1 MWKWV
6 VGIAVVVIIA
16 LIGGGIIA
24 ATRSDDAQV
33 GAVDKPQLMSMEAS
47 GQAMQ
52 DSGAAIERHGQAML
66 DDGRRTGDQ
75 DLTAH
80 GEHWIR
86 DGQQMVQG
94 GQWMTNNPTAPGSL
108 VSSPVELREQGNWT
122 ELTKNAQAM
131 IHDPSKARGVN
142 IEALRWNGLAMR
154 GEGQNMI
161 DHAAIM
167 AEEVE
172 LMVQRHGLQGQAAAD
187 LRRAVEVMRQAGGHL
202 KQNGQAMIDY
212 ADRLRRSMGAR

>member
-1 MWKWV
+1 MWKWI
-6 VGIAVVVIIA
+6 VGIGAVVVIA

-24 ATRSDDAQV
+24 ASRSDDGQV
-33 GAVDKPQLMSMEAS
+33 GTVEKPRLISMEES

-52 DSGAAIERHGQAML
+52 QAGGAIERHGQAML

-75 DLTAH
+75 DLIAH
-80 GEHWIR
+80 GEHWLR

-94 GQWMTNNPTAPGSL
+94 GQWMAQNPTAPGSL
-108 VSSPVELREQGNWT
+108 VSSPAELREQGNWT
-122 ELTKNAQAM
+122 ELTRNAQAM

-161 DHAAIM
+161 DHATIM
-167 AEEVE
+167 AEDVE
-172 LMVQRHGLQGQAAAD
+172 LMLQRHGLQGQAATD
-187 LRRAVEVMRQAGGHL
+187 LRQAVEVMRQAGSHL
-202 KQNGQAMIDY
+202 KENGQAMMDY